1 MYKRQSLSDIFIID
15 SRVPFGTRIK
25 ILDRERFAHYLND
38 LKMQSDEYNI
48 NYRDDRIYKLLNF
61 LLSQRKSIS
70 LTKCADYIYVSKSTL
85 TSDLKELEKTLS
97 KFSLRLIQTKGYIW
111 IDGLERDK
119 RICLMDVSYAYHPMI
134 PSKLISD
141 TEAVHV
147 EFIRKTL
154 MKELLEKQYLSGC
167 GRMKRLLY
175 RLK

>member
-1 MYKRQSLSDIFIID
+1 MLTKRQSSIFLELCEKVGEYYKANYFSDKFNISLRTIQNDIKAIKEDTASLSDIFIID

-85 TSDLKELEKTLS
+85 TSDLKELEKHCPNS
-97 KFSLRLIQTKGYIW
+97 PY
-111 IDGLERDK
+111 
-119 RICLMDVSYAYHPMI
+119 V
-134 PSKLISD
+134 
-141 TEAVHV
+141 
-147 EFIRKTL
+147 
-154 MKELLEKQYLSGC
+154 
-167 GRMKRLLY
+167 
-175 RLK
+175 

>member
-1 MYKRQSLSDIFIID
+1 MLTKRQSSIFLELCEKVGEYYKANYFSDKFNISLRTIQNDIKAIKEDTASLSDIFIID

-119 RICLMDVSYAYHPMI
+119 RICLMDVRIGAKSP
-134 PSKLISD
+134 L
-141 TEAVHV
+141 
-147 EFIRKTL
+147 
-154 MKELLEKQYLSGC
+154 
-167 GRMKRLLY
+167 
-175 RLK
+175 